1 MRDTIDLAHCLL
13 HSNSGKQVKATGQHV
28 ETDPCFNCES
38 SSSCTSMTALVKYLV
53 LSAAPGAYS
62 STISSDEELPMTT
75 RNLGLL
81 IAVDG
86 DADSADT

>member
-1 MRDTIDLAHCLL
+1 
-13 HSNSGKQVKATGQHV
+13 
-28 ETDPCFNCES
+28 
-38 SSSCTSMTALVKYLV
+38 MTALVKYLV